1 MVRTGGTLISSEVDR
16 VGTVINVYLCSLN
29 NAALNVVSDSIR
41 ARAASANKRPHP
53 KSTIWIVILTPS
65 HCIMIVGIEFAI
77 TRDAASSRVLPAT
90 ATLVVVQLALRP
102 VRGPRDNCVVSVNS
116 SDVACSAKDHTIQA
130 VIKLSAPT
138 DLVAPRL
145 QATIHLHGLAIM
157 SWVESALT
165 ADVILSVAA
174 DAALGGAVVMA
185 RAAICRDQRVAHWQR
200 DIRVHR
206 NRWMKFCNVGADGI
220 IRGRIHAVAKSLWRG
235 ARDKDIVN
243 EGVAAVLVVALQH
256 AAWRRYHTR

>member
-1 MVRTGGTLISSEVDR
+1 MVPTGGTLINSEVDR

-29 NAALNVVSDSIR
+29 DAALNVVSNSIR

-53 KSTIWIVILTPS
+53 KSTVWIVILTPS
-65 HCIMIVGIEFAI
+65 HCIVIVGVEFAI
-77 TRDAASSRVLPAT
+77 TRDAASSRVMAAT
-90 ATLVVVQLALRP
+90 AALVVVELALRP
-102 VRGPRDNCVVSVNS
+102 VCGPRDNCVVSVNS
-116 SDVACSAKDHTIQA
+116 SDVACSAEYHAIQA
-130 VIKLSAPT
+130 VIKLSAPA

-145 QATIHLHGLAIM
+145 QAAIHLHGLAIM

-165 ADVILSVAA
+165 ADIILSVAA
-174 DAALGGAVVMA
+174 DAALGGAVVVT
-185 RAAICRDQRVAHWQR
+185 RATIRRDQRVAHWQR

-206 NRWMKFCNVGADGI
+206 NRRMKFCDVGADRI

-243 EGVAAVLVVALQH
+243 ESVAAVLVVALQH
-256 AAWRRYHTR
+256 AAWRRYHIR